1 MIHALVE
8 AERNTRSVTVSRIG
22 RLRSSL
28 CKCYTGLIMNP
39 IISGDKSQVVFS
51 TVLFIIILA
60 LALLVFLP
68 FLNVI
73 ALSIVMA
80 VLLTPVYKQILKH
93 VRWSSVAS
101 ALTIL
106 LLLAVIIVPLFFIT
120 NNIISEAQGL
130 YANVENTSALTSDQ
144 LTTWI
149 EGKVQVYV
157 PDFQLDARGYVSA
170 FSQWTVSKLSGIFS
184 ETVNFVF
191 KLALSFVALFYLLR
205 DGNKLYNQLV
215 DLTPWS
221 KERDDKIFGG
231 IKTAIKS
238 VVSGSLSVAL
248 IQGILVGIGFT
259 ISGVPNATLWGT
271 LAAICALIPG
281 VGTAI
286 VWVPATIFLFAT
298 DPSSWQWIFQLI
310 YSVLI
315 VSSVDNFVGPMIMQR
330 GINIHPMLI
339 LFSVLG
345 GIQFFGPEGFLLGP
359 LVLSILFVLI
369 RTLKTGPD
377 NPDTSSKLDAIS
389 AGNK

>member
-1 MIHALVE
+1 MTHHPGTEKHQL
-8 AERNTRSVTVSRIG
+8 
-22 RLRSSL
+22 
-28 CKCYTGLIMNP
+28 
-39 IISGDKSQVVFS
+39 VFS
-51 TVLFIIILA
+51 TVLFIIIFA

-80 VLLTPVYKQILKH
+80 VLLTPVYKRILTK
-93 VRWSSVAS
+93 VKWPSVAS

-106 LLLAVIIVPLFFIT
+106 LLLGVIIVPLFFIT

-130 YANVENTSALTSDQ
+130 YANVENTTELTSDQ
-144 LTTWI
+144 ITGWI
-149 EGKVQVYV
+149 EGKVQVYI

-170 FSQWTVSKLSGIFS
+170 FSQWTVSKLSGVFS

-205 DGNKLYNQLV
+205 DGSKLYKQLI

-221 KERDDKIFGG
+221 TERDHKIFGG
-231 IKTAIKS
+231 IRTAIKS
-238 VVSGSLSVAL
+238 VVAGSLSVAL

-286 VWVPATIFLFAT
+286 VWVPATIFLFVI
-298 DPSSWQWIFQLI
+298 DSSGWQWIFQLV
-310 YSVLI
+310 YSLVI
-315 VSSVDNFVGPMIMQR
+315 VSSVDNFIGPMIMER

-369 RTLKTGPD
+369 RNLKPGIPAGDGSTQ
-377 NPDTSSKLDAIS
+377 LDAVTS
-389 AGNK
+389 GERA